1 MSAISLK
8 SITGIT
14 SITTPAGVDDVFTVH
29 SNDTTERFRVDSN
42 GNQVIAGI
50 LTVTQDLNVDGH
62 TNLDNVSVAGV
73 TTITSSTYPLV
84 VHADTA
90 YQGILVNGN
99 GAPTIGFN
107 VNDNSTPSWKAG
119 LSGSSHLDF
128 AISQG
133 TGNSNRFTLKNGGG
147 GGITGYFTA
156 EGFGMDEHIYHLSGN
171 DTDTR
176 IRFPGADT
184 FSIDTN
190 GVERLR
196 INSTG
201 ITTFTGNVFL
211 SKDLDVDGHTNLDN
225 VSIVGVTTFN
235 GLSRNDVIRVRS
247 ADSNGNSVVNIL
259 SEGTTGNSRIL
270 FSDTAATSG
279 DGWIS
284 YSHNDR
290 ALTFTTAGTSNE
302 RLRIDSTGRVLIGST
317 SNNTSNKVGDSALQV
332 YTSDQKHPA
341 IRTTAPNANGYTMF
355 SDAYKSDESQVNI
368 GVSYSSAK
376 LVLSTSVKPSDTA
389 DNTYISSQDTFSARP
404 CALTMNHQGVLQFLN
419 TTTNATTTTDS
430 AVSLTERFRINSDG
444 QLIHTANKASGYI
457 AEFHQ
462 NNSSNSAQILID
474 SPTNSA
480 SRPSFIE
487 LSRAGTLQWSIGQ
500 GYNESTGSFHFATTS
515 LGSGVTGSKF
525 SIEGDGDIAIPTV
538 GAKIYTNN
546 SGGNLTIQ
554 GGASYPGSG
563 IKFNGGTN
571 GGTGVMHFYAGQT
584 SSLQERLRIA
594 ADGQVSISS
603 DGTTDGLL
611 TIKGNSDQV
620 GTPSIRLLDGSDT
633 REVSIS
639 NTSGDFVASVHG
651 NDNAIHGHIKMFES
665 GIIDFN
671 NGGATGSNVNRIR
684 ISTKG
689 QFLHGNTSEDQGW
702 AVFFNAV
709 GSGADA
715 GTAGA
720 DAGGDKGVNIRT
732 DMGPTHLDL
741 DGVDNF
747 TLKLANQAYAGAGIA
762 NPNGT
767 VSKILFNTVTY
778 NGWNS
783 YGAIALQ
790 SQGASSSKG
799 EMVFMLNNGTS
810 SMNEKMRIKST
821 YIQTANGTGMEIYG
835 QNVNHPN
842 DTVLY
847 VHKTGNADWCIKA
860 GADGYDYGIYSRVAN
875 NASYSIGSYDTTNGA
890 WRLRINGA
898 GAIYATSTNI
908 SSISDVRLKENIV
921 DANSQ
926 WNDIKALRFRNYNWK
941 SDSGYADGKTYLGLI
956 AQEVEPISPNL
967 IEIDAQ
973 NKEDIENGVTDPEY
987 KTVKYSIVWMKAV
1000 KALQEAQ
1007 ARIEQLEAKVSA
1019 LEGS

>member
-1 MSAISLK
+1 M
-8 SITGIT
+8 
-14 SITTPAGVDDVFTVH
+14 
-29 SNDTTERFRVDSN
+29 
-42 GNQVIAGI
+42 
-50 LTVTQDLNVDGH
+50 
-62 TNLDNVSVAGV
+62 
-73 TTITSSTYPLV
+73 
-84 VHADTA
+84 
-90 YQGILVNGN
+90 
-99 GAPTIGFN
+99 
-107 VNDNSTPSWKAG
+107 
-119 LSGSSHLDF
+119 
-128 AISQG
+128 
-133 TGNSNRFTLKNGGG
+133 
-147 GGITGYFTA
+147 
-156 EGFGMDEHIYHLSGN
+156 
-171 DTDTR
+171 
-176 IRFPGADT
+176 
-184 FSIDTN
+184 
-190 GVERLR
+190 
-196 INSTG
+196 
-201 ITTFTGNVFL
+201 
-211 SKDLDVDGHTNLDN
+211 
-225 VSIVGVTTFN
+225 
-235 GLSRNDVIRVRS
+235 
-247 ADSNGNSVVNIL
+247 
-259 SEGTTGNSRIL
+259 
-270 FSDTAATSG
+270 
-279 DGWIS
+279 
-284 YSHNDR
+284 
-290 ALTFTTAGTSNE
+290 
-302 RLRIDSTGRVLIGST
+302 
-317 SNNTSNKVGDSALQV
+317 
-332 YTSDQKHPA
+332 
-341 IRTTAPNANGYTMF
+341 
-355 SDAYKSDESQVNI
+355 
-368 GVSYSSAK
+368 
-376 LVLSTSVKPSDTA
+376 
-389 DNTYISSQDTFSARP
+389 
-404 CALTMNHQGVLQFLN
+404 
-419 TTTNATTTTDS
+419 
-430 AVSLTERFRINSDG
+430 
-444 QLIHTANKASGYI
+444 
-457 AEFHQ
+457 
-462 NNSSNSAQILID
+462 
-474 SPTNSA
+474 
-480 SRPSFIE
+480 
-487 LSRAGTLQWSIGQ
+487 QWSIGQ
-500 GYNESTGSFHFATTS
+500 GYNNSIGAFHFATTS

-554 GGASYPGSG
+554 GGASYPGSA

-603 DGTTDGLL
+603 EGTTDGLL

-671 NGGATGSNVNRIR
+671 NGGATGSNVNRVR

-790 SQGASSSKG
+790 SQGASSARG
-799 EMVFMLNNGTS
+799 QMVFMLNNGTS